1 MGCGKLANPGKDSMG
16 IKRDTCCRG
25 CSKGEA
31 HDDKCGKD
39 GSDGKV
45 YASLISKEHDSEHAF
60 FATAKIKLGLVN
72 FNQFMEQCRFMNRG
86 QQTAEETLKS
96 TRPLFGS
103 DEELFASFTRL
114 LLARVE
120 KIDASKASKK
130 PSGGYSSA
138 DAKKKYTE
146 VLPEAVA
153 ICVFSGCG
161 KPTFNGRAGEYCS
174 VEHRRADRAAKP
186 TRFLPVEITGI
197 LLLIPAGPNEWTV
210 TKAHFPAPPRDPG
223 LAFRK
228 SKNVDDRLGAGHYA
242 AWGSTIRG
250 HDEGGGWIRVE

>member
-1 MGCGKLANPGKDSMG
+1 MG

-25 CSKGEA
+25 CSLGQD

-39 GSDGKV
+39 NPDEKV
-45 YASLISKEHDSEHAF
+45 YASLISQEHDSEHAF
-60 FATAKIKLGLVN
+60 FATAKVKLGLVN

-96 TRPLFGS
+96 TRPLFGD
-103 DEELFASFTRL
+103 DEKLFASFTRL

-130 PSGGYSSA
+130 ASSGYSSTG
-138 DAKKKYTE
+138 AKKS
-146 VLPEAVA
+146 PEAVA
-153 ICVFSGCG
+153 LCFFSGCG
-161 KPTFNGRAGEYCS
+161 KPTFNGRPGEYCS
-174 VEHRRADRAAKP
+174 IEHRRADKAAKP
-186 TRFLPVEITGI
+186 TRFLPVKITGI
-197 LLLIPAGPNEWTV
+197 LLLEPAGPNEWIV

-228 SKNVDDRLGAGHYA
+228 SKNVEDRLGAGHYA
-242 AWGSTIRG
+242 PWGSTIRG